1 MVTQNDKP
9 AKGVDIRPASLADII
24 YIDSLR
30 KQESEAIGFI
40 PKVRYEMEIDG
51 RRSGSILIC
60 FENNDPVGFIYAT
73 HNRAGVTHIQQ
84 VAIQRDSR
92 RLLRG
97 KALVDAVTRPSDYL
111 LSCRCAADLESTDFW
126 RALDFCFDAHVPPKS
141 VYGRGR
147 DKATLPTRRKRDI
160 LRFQKV
166 VGGLFLPRHRDKGEV
181 L

>member
-1 MVTQNDKP
+1 MTARGRNEMQL
-9 AKGVDIRPASLADII
+9 RPATLADIV

-51 RRSGSILIC
+51 RRGGSIILC
-60 FENNDPVGFIYAT
+60 LENNVPVGFVYAT
-73 HNRAGVTHIQQ
+73 HNQAGVTHIQQ
-84 VAIQRDSR
+84 VAVQRDAR
-92 RLLRG
+92 RLLHG
-97 KALVDAVTRPSDYL
+97 AELIEAVTRSQDWL
-111 LSCRCAADLESTDFW
+111 ISCRCAADLESTNFW
-126 RALDFCFDAHVPPKS
+126 EALGFELLDHVKPKS

-166 VGGLFLPRHRDKGEV
+166 VNGIWLPVYDSILMCKGKE
-181 L
+181 